1 MPVTVTARNIIASIA
16 LILVGAA
23 IVIGAAVGL
32 AGNAH
37 AGIEIFGNDDS
48 TSDAPSST
56 ATPNPPANQK
66 PFWTNKGT
74 FYPNHKGSF
83 Y

>member
-1 MPVTVTARNIIASIA
+1 MPVTVTIRNIFASIA
-16 LILVGAA
+16 LFLVGAA

-37 AGIEIFGNDDS
+37 ADIGAFGNDDS
-48 TSDAPSST
+48 TSDVPSNT
-56 ATPNPPANQK
+56 ATPNPPANRK

-74 FYPNHKGSF
+74 FYPNHKSSF